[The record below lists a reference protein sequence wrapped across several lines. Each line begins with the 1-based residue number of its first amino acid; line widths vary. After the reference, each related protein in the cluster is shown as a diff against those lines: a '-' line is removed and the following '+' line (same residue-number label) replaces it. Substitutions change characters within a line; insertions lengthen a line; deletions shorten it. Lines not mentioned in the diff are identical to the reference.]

1 MMLMPSVA
9 IAAVGKNNR
18 KAPSD
23 QGSYYSCL
31 AYDLRDGKE
40 TIL

>member
-1 MMLMPSVA
+1 MIVMPSVA
-9 IAAVGKNNR
+9 IGALGKNNR

-23 QGSYYSCL
+23 RIRIIFST
-31 AYDLRDGKE
+31 YDLRDGKE